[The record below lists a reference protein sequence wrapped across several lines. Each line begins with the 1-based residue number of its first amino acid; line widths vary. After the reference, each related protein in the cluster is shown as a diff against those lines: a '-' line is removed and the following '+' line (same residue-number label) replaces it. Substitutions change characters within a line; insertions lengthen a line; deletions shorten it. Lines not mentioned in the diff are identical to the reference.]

1 MNNIC
6 VWSSEFPPCEVSHVI
21 SRTIFSDQNFLFL
34 WTQSRY
40 QLCQLCPHLLTTN
53 TYKMLISVMALS
65 SRFRMLP
72 AFDRWLRSSFCRTF
86 SISRSLLEVPSW
98 RLRAH
103 HEFAFPR
110 HSHARLLHASTS
122 ACNLSARITAAW
134 MITCSNAT
142 RRYPKTKT
150 RNRVSRDLEQPIK
163 MIWSGLTGF
172 KYILKTPRVISSRPS
187 KLMREMT
194 CWV

>member
-1 MNNIC
+1 MQNWPSDSSHIQQQASCSAKKGMIYMNNIC
-6 VWSSEFPPCEVSHVI
+6 VWSSEFPPCEVGHVI

-86 SISRSLLEVPSW
+86 SISRSTILAASRTSRIRLPS
-98 RLRAH
+98 
-103 HEFAFPR
+103 AFPC
-110 HSHARLLHASTS
+110 STS
-122 ACNLSARITAAW
+122 TRIYQCVQS
-134 MITCSNAT
+134 IGQNYCCLND
-142 RRYPKTKT
+142 
-150 RNRVSRDLEQPIK
+150 NV
-163 MIWSGLTGF
+163 
-172 KYILKTPRVISSRPS
+172 
-187 KLMREMT
+187 
-194 CWV
+194 